1 MQTLKTEDEIST
13 NPGNMEINTIETKFV
28 GVEEISELGLS
39 RRQTSVCTYKHRQR
53 VTSKP

>member
-28 GVEEISELGLS
+28 GVEEISELGVS
-39 RRQTSVCTYKHRQR
+39 RRQTSVCTDKHRQ
-53 VTSKP
+53 